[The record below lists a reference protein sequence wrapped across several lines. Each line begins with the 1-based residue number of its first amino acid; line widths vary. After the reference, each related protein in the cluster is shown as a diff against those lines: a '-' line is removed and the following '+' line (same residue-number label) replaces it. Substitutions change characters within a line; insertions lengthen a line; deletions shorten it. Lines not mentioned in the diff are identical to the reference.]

1 MIQDH
6 DAGKPSRTRMR
17 MTFDEMPLDLAV
29 ALMEG
34 IDRAAERQ
42 GFRAYF
48 REETG
53 FDTLYFSRIGGD
65 E

>member
-1 MIQDH
+1 MSDR
-6 DAGKPSRTRMR
+6 DAGELSPIRMR
-17 MTFDEMPLDLAV
+17 MSFEEMPLDLAV

-34 IDRAAERQ
+34 IDRAAEQ
-42 GFRAYF
+42 AGFRAWF

>member
-1 MIQDH
+1 
-6 DAGKPSRTRMR
+6 
-17 MTFDEMPLDLAV
+17 MTFDEMPVDLAV